1 MKCKHPET
9 QITAVPTYFADDD
22 VTVLLIAV
30 RCLACRVRF
39 RFLGLFGVGQIVLC
53 LLQLLLEKESPLRCF
68 PDGEMLGL
76 DAKLINIAVG

>member
-9 QITAVPTYFADDD
+9 HITAVPTYFADDD

-39 RFLGLFGVGQIVLC
+39 RFLGIDSKLSASTPGVQRGGMVAALPMI
-53 LLQLLLEKESPLRCF
+53 E
-68 PDGEMLGL
+68 
-76 DAKLINIAVG
+76 IAGRELVN